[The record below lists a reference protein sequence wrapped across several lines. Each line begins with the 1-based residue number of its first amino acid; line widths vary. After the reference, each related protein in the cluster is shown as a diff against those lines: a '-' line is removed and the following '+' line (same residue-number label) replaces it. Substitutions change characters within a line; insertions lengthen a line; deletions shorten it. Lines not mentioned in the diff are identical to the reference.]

1 MAAMCCFGSMTC
13 MTSCKEG
20 GSNDTSSATEKTEYS
35 RSEAIDIAEDEYK
48 RLTKRAAYLKTGVET
63 NKIEAYVPPTSIKL
77 EEETDDYYKITLS
90 DGYCMINGQRDQNK
104 YQGSTY
110 YVDRKTGKILTYDE
124 AKGKESTT

>member
-1 MAAMCCFGSMTC
+1 MTC